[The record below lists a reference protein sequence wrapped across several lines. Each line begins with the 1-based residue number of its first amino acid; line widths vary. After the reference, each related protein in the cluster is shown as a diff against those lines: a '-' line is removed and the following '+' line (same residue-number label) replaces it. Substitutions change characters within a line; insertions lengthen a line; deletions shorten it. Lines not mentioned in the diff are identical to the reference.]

1 MKIKVLNTGTTNVSF
16 LREGIDHYMKRLS
29 RYLPVEMVCTPDVKA
44 GKPASPEIIKE
55 QEGKHIL
62 RHLEGSDMPVLL
74 DEHGRQMTS
83 AGFSEYLQ
91 RCMNRGVRNLTF
103 VTGGAY
109 GFSKEV
115 YDKVPERISI
125 SPMTFPHQL
134 VRLIFAE
141 QLYRAFTILK
151 GEPYHHI

>member
-1 MKIKVLNTGTTNVSF
+1 MKIKVLNTGTTDVSF
-16 LREGIDHYMKRLS
+16 LREGIDHYMKRLNH
-29 RYLPVEMVCTPDVKA
+29 YMPVEMICTRDFKA
-44 GKPASPEIIKE
+44 GRSASPDTIKE
-55 QEGKHIL
+55 QEGRLIL
-62 RHLEGSDMPVLL
+62 RHLAGTDMPVLL
-74 DEHGRQMTS
+74 DERGKQMTS
-83 AGFSEYLQ
+83 TGFSEYLQ

-115 YDKVPERISI
+115 YAKVEERISI
-125 SPMTFPHQL
+125 SSMTFPHQL

-151 GEPYHHI
+151 GESYHHI